1 MKLFKSLAAA
11 VVMASAF
18 AAPVHASVITT
29 GYNNNPDVVIQVGV
43 EQSFIHDLTA
53 AAGYVAGMQFS
64 SATLLVRLTDPSG
77 NNPNNETPSLYAGTT
92 ELLPLFGDITNGT
105 ANGTSGKTLTFTF
118 AAGSDALKDL
128 NDDGKITL
136 FINSLSVPDHTGT
149 FTFAQS
155 LLTATVAPA
164 ASGNVPEPMS
174 IALLGLGLA
183 GVAASRRRA
192 AK

>member
-29 GYNNNPDVVIQVGV
+29 GYDNNPDVVIQVGV

-64 SATLLVRLTDPSG
+64 SFTLLVRLTDPSG
-77 NNPNNETPSLYAGTT
+77 NNPNNETPSLHAGTT
-92 ELLPLFGDITNGT
+92 ELLPVFGDLPNGSANGT
-105 ANGTSGKTLTFTF
+105 AGESQTFTF
-118 AAGSDALKDL
+118 AAGSAALADL
-128 NDDGKITL
+128 NADGKITL
-136 FINSLSVPDHTGT
+136 FINSLNVNGHSGT

-155 LLTATVAPA
+155 VLTATVANA
-164 ASGNVPEPMS
+164 TGNVPEPMS
-174 IALLGLGLA
+174 LALLGLGLA